1 MTGSF
6 WQSLI
11 TTATEVYEPN
21 DGWGLAGLLIIGL
34 PALITA
40 GGTVWVLVRQ
50 RRTDTRVAAVEAVS
64 SDTNAQVANGKRV
77 DEGGSPLRREMEI
90 RLDAVIAK
98 VDAIDTKV
106 DGIRDVQKNHGER
119 VKSIEEHLRA
129 R

>member
-6 WQSLI
+6 WQS
-11 TTATEVYEPN
+11 
-21 DGWGLAGLLIIGL
+21 
-34 PALITA
+34 LITA